1 MAKLGV
7 NIDHIA
13 SIRNLRKGFFPD
25 PVYAAKIAED
35 AGADG
40 ITVHL
45 REDRRHIND
54 GDVKNLKRIIKTKLN
69 LEMSIS
75 ADIVAFAKK
84 IVPACVCLVPEKRQE
99 LTTEGG
105 LDIVSNRKK
114 IEKVVG
120 ELKDK
125 KITVSIFIDPD
136 FEQISLAKKIGA
148 DFVELHT
155 GNYADAKNKIIKKK
169 ELVKIQNSAELVLK
183 LGLGLNAGHGLDYEN
198 VRGVAE
204 IRGMNELNIGYSII
218 CRAVFVGLF
227 NAVKEM
233 KEIIKV
239 KPQMDADGRR

>member
-1 MAKLGV
+1 MVKLGV

-25 PVYAAKIAED
+25 PVFAAKIAED

-54 GDVKNLKRIIKTKLN
+54 GDVKNLKRKIKTKLN

-84 IVPACVCLVPEKRQE
+84 IVPDYVCLVPEKRQE

-114 IEKVVG
+114 IEKVVSV
-120 ELKDK
+120 LKDK
-125 KITVSIFIDPD
+125 KIMVSIFIDPD
-136 FEQISLAKKIGA
+136 FEQIESAKKIGA

-155 GNYADAKNKIIKKK
+155 GNYADANNKIKRLK
-169 ELVKIQNSAELVLK
+169 ELVKIQKASEYVLH

-198 VRGVAE
+198 VQDIAK
-204 IRGMNELNIGYSII
+204 ISGMNELNIGYSII

-227 NAVKEM
+227 QAVKEM
-233 KEIIKV
+233 REIMGPK
-239 KPQMDADGRR
+239 

>member
-1 MAKLGV
+1 MVKLGV

-25 PVYAAKIAED
+25 PVCAAKISED

-54 GDVKNLKRIIKTKLN
+54 SDVENLKRIIKTKLN

-84 IVPACVCLVPEKRQE
+84 IVPDYVCLVPEKRQE

-114 IEKVVG
+114 IEKVVSV
-120 ELKDK
+120 LKDK

-136 FEQISLAKKIGA
+136 FEQIKSAKKIGA

-155 GNYADAKNKIIKKK
+155 GNYADAKNKIGRLK
-169 ELVKIQNSAELVLK
+169 ELVKIQNSADLVLK

-198 VRGVAE
+198 VRSIAE

-227 NAVKEM
+227 QAVKEM
-233 KEIIKV
+233 KEIIKS
-239 KPQMDADGRR
+239 AE